1 MDKNTTDTILNLL
14 KAVVSIILCVAIAG
28 TMLGATLI
36 SVARGYL
43 NSEEFK
49 TQIAET
55 DLADVKFL
63 VENEKVT
70 VKEYLLESAEDYV
83 ESKNRFFF
91 SFANSAIETLLS
103 SELVDKSVK
112 DEVLYL
118 VDFFLNSDAKEAEE
132 RIEKNVFVDEVLE
145 LDPKNAETPED
156 AIRIYLRSFV
166 ITNIERTSRMT
177 ADNFI
182 VLLSQGTVVKLV
194 IISIILLVLLF
205 FINRKAVLNNL
216 LYGGIIGVICGSVI
230 KMAQSKFVEINMGTE
245 DLVGYVFLK
254 PLADEYSVNATIG
267 FITGIA
273 LLILFIIAMTAF
285 GSKAKPQEKE

>member
-1 MDKNTTDTILNLL
+1 MEKNTTNTIINII
-14 KAVVSIILCVAIAG
+14 KAIVSLVLCVAIAG
-28 TMLGATLI
+28 SMLGATLI

-254 PLADEYSVNATIG
+254 PLADEYSLNATIG